1 MISWSVGRLVGG
13 SRGEQGRGIRKK
25 DVSWRRDGYRGEREG
40 AESLLETDPSEF
52 ERK

>member
-1 MISWSVGRLVGG
+1 MGAG
-13 SRGEQGRGIRKK
+13 GRGDKK
-25 DVSWRRDGYRGEREG
+25 ERCELEARWIQGEREG

>member
-13 SRGEQGRGIRKK
+13 ARGEGDKK
-25 DVSWRRDGYRGEREG
+25 ERCELEARWIQGEREG

>member
-13 SRGEQGRGIRKK
+13 ARGEGYKK
-25 DVSWRRDGYRGEREG
+25 ERCELEARWIQGEREG

>member
-13 SRGEQGRGIRKK
+13 TRGQGGIRKK

>member
-1 MISWSVGRLVGG
+1 MISWPVGRLVGG
-13 SRGEQGRGIRKK
+13 TRGGDKKERCELEARWIQG
-25 DVSWRRDGYRGEREG
+25 GEREG

>member
-1 MISWSVGRLVGG
+1 MISWPVGRLVGEA
-13 SRGEQGRGIRKK
+13 RGGIRKK

>member
-1 MISWSVGRLVGG
+1 MISWSVGRLVGWG
-13 SRGEQGRGIRKK
+13 QRGQGGCKK
-25 DVSWRRDGYRGEREG
+25 ERCELEARWIQGGEGG